1 MFYSNAPF
9 LTYSTCSY
17 TVTLKPEL
25 TSLKVIRTD
34 TYRSATYDFLLTF
47 HSNHGSIS
55 YCFRD
60 RRRFQSKLAKK
71 IHPRVTYAYWTANG
85 DVCKLVLG
93 GQPHTHTHTPRSSSP
108 TTERPPRANIDPI
121 GHRPPALFT
130 VRRSVFQL
138 APVANRY
145 VPYTGATQQHCS
157 SLFVPGPTYL
167 RFNDD

>member
-60 RRRFQSKLAKK
+60 RRRFQSKIAKK

-93 GQPHTHTHTPRSSSP
+93 GQPHTHTHTHTQIEQPDHRATTQGEHRSDRPP
-108 TTERPPRANIDPI
+108 TTSIVHGPPLRLPASAGGQSIRPIYRGHATALQQPLRPWANV
-121 GHRPPALFT
+121 FT
-130 VRRSVFQL
+130 F
-138 APVANRY
+138 
-145 VPYTGATQQHCS
+145 
-157 SLFVPGPTYL
+157 
-167 RFNDD
+167 